1 MPSDISFSALQF
13 GAVCRKAGGLIV
25 KFKVD
30 AGKPSED
37 GSMKSRFIS
46 VITAGLTAGGLLA
59 ANAAQAVELTV
70 ISWGGAYTASQQKA
84 YHEPYMKKNPS
95 VKILNDDSAS
105 EGLSKLRAQVEAG
118 NVTWDLVDMVAADAI
133 TACDEGIAIEIDHDK
148 LLAPA
153 PDGTPATKDFGDM
166 IVSPCFIPQIVYS
179 TTFGYRTDKL
189 KTPPTTIADVFD
201 LKKFPGKRSLE
212 KKPIGNLE
220 WALLADGVSV
230 DKVYD
235 VLSTEKGLERA
246 FKKLDTIKSEV
257 VWWTKGAVP
266 TQLLADGEVVM
277 ASAYNGRLF
286 SLIEEEKQPVGMMW
300 DWQVFDLDGWVIPK
314 GGKNQ
319 AEVEKFLRFAT
330 DTQRLADQAK
340 FISYGP
346 ARQSSAPM
354 VGKHATLGIDMAP
367 HMPTAPANAKHTL
380 LFNYEWWA
388 DHRAELDERFQA
400 WLVQ

>member
-1 MPSDISFSALQF
+1 
-13 GAVCRKAGGLIV
+13 
-25 KFKVD
+25 
-30 AGKPSED
+30 
-37 GSMKSRFIS
+37 MKSKFIS

-59 ANAAQAVELTV
+59 ASAAQAVELTV

-105 EGLSKLRAQVEAG
+105 EGLAKLRAQVEAG

-133 TACDEGIAIEIDHDK
+133 TACDEGIALEVDHDK
-148 LLAPA
+148 LLAAA
-153 PDGTPATKDFGDM
+153 PDGTSASKDFGDM

-189 KTPPTTIADVFD
+189 KTAPTSIADVFD

-220 WALLADGVSV
+220 WALLADGVPI

-354 VGKHATLGIDMAP
+354 VGKHATLGIDMGP
-367 HMPTAPANAKHTL
+367 HMPTDPGNAKHTL

-400 WLVQ
+400 WLAQ